1 MCLFV
6 LYLRTLSLM
15 GKWLCG
21 KCAESNGDGCT
32 GICPG
37 KSIKIANIIAGLR
50 VDIYPGPPKHGS
62 GVVMFDI
69 KLYDSYWD
77 CLT

>member
-1 MCLFV
+1 
-6 LYLRTLSLM
+6 M

-21 KCAESNGDGCT
+21 KCVAGNGDGCT

-37 KSIKIANIIAGLR
+37 KSSKIAIMVAAQR
-50 VDIYPGPPKHGS
+50 VDMYPGPPEHEAR
-62 GVVMFDI
+62 VAMFDI
-69 KLYDSYWD
+69 KWYDFYWD